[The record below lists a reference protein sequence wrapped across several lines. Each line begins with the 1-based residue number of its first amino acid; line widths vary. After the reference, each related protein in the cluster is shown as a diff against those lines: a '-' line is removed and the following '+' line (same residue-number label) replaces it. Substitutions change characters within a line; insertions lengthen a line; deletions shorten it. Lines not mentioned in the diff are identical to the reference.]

1 MGRRFLSS
9 DNIIPET
16 KIRDLD
22 SDSLDQVELMME
34 IEEEFGLQIPPDV
47 AANFVTVAD
56 AIRYIETYKPMNL
69 PPLRFSPLFKRYL
82 WGGRRLGTLLG
93 KPIGEGDDYAE
104 SWEVAD
110 HGVDQ
115 TVVTGGPLAGTTL
128 TQLMAKYR
136 KELLGKHYGNA
147 SRFPLLFKLLDCRRV
162 LSVQVH
168 PNDIAAAK
176 QTPPDLGKTEA
187 WVILAAE
194 PGSVVYAGLKRGFD
208 RAALEREVHRGTTE
222 LCLHKFEPQVGDCI
236 FIPAGTVHALGAG
249 FVVAE
254 IQQASDTTFRL
265 FDWNRVGPDGK
276 PRQLHVEESL
286 AAIDYS
292 AGPVQPQIPQPTES
306 SFVERLVS
314 CDKFILDR
322 WKLNGTDSAAQTTI
336 GGDER
341 FHIVSVLAGSVKLS
355 WGASSEQL
363 TLGQTVLIPASA
375 AKCQLT
381 AELGTVLLDSYL
393 H

>member
-1 MGRRFLSS
+1 L
-9 DNIIPET
+9 
-16 KIRDLD
+16 
-22 SDSLDQVELMME
+22 
-34 IEEEFGLQIPPDV
+34 
-47 AANFVTVAD
+47 NF
-56 AIRYIETYKPMNL
+56 MSQL
-69 PPLRFSPLFKRYL
+69 PPFRFAPLFKRYL

-110 HGVDQ
+110 HGADQ
-115 TVVTGGPLAGTTL
+115 SVVMEGPLAGMTL
-128 TQLMAKYR
+128 GQVVEKHG
-136 KELLGKHYGNA
+136 KELLGRHWQEGQVA
-147 SRFPLLFKLLDCRRV
+147 PFPLLFKYLDCRRV

-168 PNDIAAAK
+168 PNDAAAAK
-176 QTPPDLGKTEA
+176 QVPPDLGKTEA

-208 RAALEREVHRGTTE
+208 RPALEREVHRGTTE
-222 LCLHKFEPQVGDCI
+222 LCLHKYEPQVGDCI

-249 FVVAE
+249 LVVAE

-286 AAIDYS
+286 QAIDYS
-292 AGPVQPQIPQPTES
+292 AGPVQPQIPQPTERQ
-306 SFVERLVS
+306 FVQRLVS

-322 WKLNGTDSAAQTTI
+322 WQMNGTEPAAQSTI

-341 FHIVSVLAGSVKLS
+341 FHILSVLSGSVKLS
-355 WGASSEQL
+355 WDASSERL
-363 TLGQTVLIPASA
+363 TLGQTLLIPASA
-375 AKCQLT
+375 AKCQIS
-381 AELGTVLLDSYL
+381 AELGTVMLDSYL
-393 H
+393 P